1 MSSLASAN
9 RRTLQREPRGNYWMG
24 RYDDLKN
31 RGTQQ
36 SVLPEGLQNFGT
48 GASEG
53 FQKATEGIQRLPGD
67 MQKARHGFST
77 TPQTLASRSLQR
89 VGGREKTK
97 SQFAA
102 GPTRRSSL
110 STRADTAG

>member
-1 MSSLASAN
+1 VGVAAGIGTATGYTIGKKLKKRWKDRISA
-9 RRTLQREPRGNYWMG
+9 
-24 RYDDLKN
+24 YDDLKN

-67 MQKARHGFST
+67 MQKAAV
-77 TPQTLASRSLQR
+77 LATAQGLAT
-89 VGGREKTK
+89 GR
-97 SQFAA
+97 A
-102 GPTRRSSL
+102 
-110 STRADTAG
+110 